1 MSIKDM
7 EIDFS
12 DYKGITLIDGNN
24 LDDGGSVGSGKSSI
38 LEAVVWGLFGK
49 TIRKSTEAS
58 LLNNQTKKDCYVILQ
73 INDDTFITRGKKP
86 TKLELVVGEDNL
98 TQASAKDTQD
108 KIEEVLEVNYKL
120 FLSSAVFGQH
130 NLVEFLSASPEDKRT
145 IIRHFL
151 NLDNVF
157 TKRDKIRDIKS
168 DANNQIKVNNTLIK
182 EYEKEKEIL
191 ENRLHKISKH
201 KTIELGELG
210 ISQDELEKYSY
221 KELLEQEQKHLGAK
235 LELSSLINQEE
246 LPLKNLIH
254 DLEDAISEGEYS
266 KDEYCHYCNNISE
279 VVVDKADINRYLRD
293 LKEAEEKLKAI
304 KKKKGPLKTKIK
316 KSEPKIFPS
325 QYDEILSIIHLI
337 NDESNVEAGIAEAK
351 DKIDKAIKH
360 NKELNKTLEVMKF
373 WEVAFSEKGLIR
385 YVISNILEYFNEACN
400 HYLSYLS
407 NGNIRLSFDEK
418 LQDTILN
425 GGRQVHFIGLSGG
438 EKKKVNLAV
447 AMALQKLLLFST
459 NAHTNVLFLD
469 EVGEN
474 LDFEGVQG
482 LYILLEELNKTK
494 DLFIITHNKY
504 LKNLLEDKNTLQV
517 VKKKGVTSLKR

>member
-12 DYKGITLIDGNN
+12 DYEGITLIDGKNV
-24 LDDGGSVGSGKSSI
+24 DSGGSVGSGKSSI

-58 LLNNQTKKDCYVILQ
+58 LINNQSKKDCYVILQ
-73 INDDTFITRGKKP
+73 VNDNMFITRGKKP
-86 TKLELVVGEDNL
+86 TRLEFVVDDKNL
-98 TQASAKDTQD
+98 TQESAKDTQD
-108 KIEEVLEVNYKL
+108 KIEEILEINYKL

-130 NLVEFLSASPEDKRT
+130 NLVEFLSATPEDKRT

-157 TKRDKIRDIKS
+157 NKRDKIRSIKS
-168 DANNQIKVNNTLIK
+168 DANNAIKVNNTLIK
-182 EYEKEKEIL
+182 EYEKEKKVL
-191 ENRLHKISKH
+191 QSRLDEISKH
-201 KTIELGELG
+201 KAVELDELG
-210 ISQDELEKYSY
+210 IPQKELEKYTY
-221 KELLEQEQKHLGAK
+221 DELIEQELAYNELLKAVD
-235 LELSSLINQEE
+235 
-246 LPLKNLIH
+246 LKESFIIEKEKGIV
-254 DLEDAISEGEYS
+254 DLEDY
-266 KDEYCHYCNNISE
+266 
-279 VVVDKADINRYLRD
+279 VT
-293 LKEAEEKLKAI
+293 
-304 KKKKGPLKTKIK
+304 KGPYK
-316 KSEPKIFPS
+316 KSETCSHCRSVVEKEVTKKDISFAIKDITGMEQEVRTYKKEIKSLKSKAKKAKPKITPR
-325 QYDEILSIIHLI
+325 QYGEIQSILTLI
-337 NDESNVEAGIAEAK
+337 NDEDNTKVSLLDLDGKIADKVKENK
-351 DKIDKAIKH
+351 DH
-360 NKELNKTLEVMKF
+360 NKQLEVMKF

-400 HYLSYLS
+400 HYLKYLS
-407 NGNIRLSFDEK
+407 NGDIQLTFDEK

-425 GGRQVHFIGLSGG
+425 CGKPVFFIGLSGG

-459 NAHTNVLFLD
+459 NAHTNILFLD
-469 EVGEN
+469 EIGES

-504 LKNLLEDKNTLQV
+504 LKNLLEDKNTLQIE
-517 VKKKGVTSLKR
+517 KRKGVTKLRN